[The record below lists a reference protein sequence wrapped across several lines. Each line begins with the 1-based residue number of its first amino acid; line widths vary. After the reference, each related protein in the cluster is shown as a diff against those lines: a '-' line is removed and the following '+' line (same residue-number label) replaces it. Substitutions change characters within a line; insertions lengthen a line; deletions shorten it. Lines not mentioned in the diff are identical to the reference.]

1 MIVFING
8 NFIEEEEAT
17 ISVFDRGFL
26 YGDGVFETL
35 RIYNGKPFLFDRHIG
50 RLSHGLGSLFIGD
63 KYSFSEYLEHTREL
77 IEKNNVTEGVLRIQA
92 TRGPGKRGYSTT
104 GNYDPTVLI
113 SLHVAPNVD
122 LNNVLPVK
130 LATSTQI
137 LSDHDP
143 FSTLKTTNKLANIVA
158 LREAEKIGMDDAL
171 LTNHNGNITEASGSN
186 VFWTKDNTLFTP
198 PVSSGCLSGITR
210 GMILELA
217 IALKLPT
224 AQQDITPTQLGDA
237 ESVFL
242 TNSIREIQPV
252 IQVDNKSIA
261 ISPLIANLHAVYR
274 KAVEQATS

>member
-8 NFIEEEEAT
+8 DFIEEEQAT

-63 KYSFSEYLEHTREL
+63 KYSFSEYLEFTSEL

-113 SLHVAPNVD
+113 SLHEAPNID
-122 LNNVLPVK
+122 PNNVLPVK
-130 LATSTQI
+130 LATSIQI

-158 LREAEKIGMDDAL
+158 LREAEKAGMDDAL
-171 LTNHNGNITEASGSN
+171 LTNQTGNITEASGSN

-224 AQQDITPTQLGDA
+224 SQQDITPKELGNA

-242 TNSIREIQPV
+242 TNSVREIQPV
-252 IQVDNKSIA
+252 IQIDDKLVA
-261 ISPLIANLHAVYR
+261 ISPLAARLHAAYR
-274 KAVEQATS
+274 EAVEQASS

>member
-113 SLHVAPNVD
+113 SLHEAPNID
-122 LNNVLPVK
+122 PNNVMPVK

-171 LTNHNGNITEASGSN
+171 LTNQTGNITEASGSN
-186 VFWTKDNTLFTP
+186 VFWIKNNTLFTP

-224 AQQDITPTQLGDA
+224 VQKDITPTQLGDA

-252 IQVDNKSIA
+252 IQIDGKSIT
-261 ISPLIANLHAVYR
+261 ISPLIAKLHGVYR
-274 KAVEQATS
+274 KTVEQATS

>member
-1 MIVFING
+1 MKVFLNG
-8 NFIEEEEAT
+8 DFIEEEEAN
-17 ISVFDRGFL
+17 ISVFDRGFM

-113 SLHVAPNVD
+113 SLHEAPNID
-122 LNNVLPVK
+122 PNNILPVK

-171 LTNHNGNITEASGSN
+171 LTNQTGNITEASGSN
-186 VFWTKDNTLFTP
+186 VFWIKNNALLTP

-217 IALKLPT
+217 IAMNLPA

-242 TNSIREIQPV
+242 TNSVREIQPV
-252 IQVDNKSIA
+252 IQIDNKSIA
-261 ISPLIANLHAVYR
+261 ISPLIAKLHATYR
-274 KAVEQATS
+274 EAVVQATG

>member
-77 IEKNNVTEGVLRIQA
+77 IERNNVTEGVLRIQA

-113 SLHVAPNVD
+113 SLHEAPNID
-122 LNNVLPVK
+122 PNNVLPVK
-130 LATSTQI
+130 LATSIQI

-224 AQQDITPTQLGDA
+224 SQQDITPTELGNA

-242 TNSIREIQPV
+242 TNSVREIQPV
-252 IQVDNKSIA
+252 IQIDNKLIA
-261 ISPLIANLHAVYR
+261 ISPLVARLHAAYR
-274 KAVEQATS
+274 EAVEQASS

>member
-113 SLHVAPNVD
+113 SLHEAPNID
-122 LNNVLPVK
+122 PNNVLPVK

-158 LREAEKIGMDDAL
+158 LREAEKVGMDDAL
-171 LTNHNGNITEASGSN
+171 LTNHTGNITEASGSN

-224 AQQDITPTQLGDA
+224 VQQDITPTELGNA

-242 TNSIREIQPV
+242 TNSVREIQPV
-252 IQVDNKSIA
+252 IQIDDKLIA
-261 ISPLIANLHAVYR
+261 ISPLVARLHAAYR
-274 KAVEQATS
+274 EAVEQASS

>member
-77 IEKNNVTEGVLRIQA
+77 IERNNVTDGVLRIQA
-92 TRGPGKRGYSTT
+92 TRGPGKRGYSTS

-113 SLHVAPNVD
+113 SMHEAPNVD
-122 LNNVLPVK
+122 PDNVLPVK
-130 LATSTQI
+130 LATSIQI

-158 LREAEKIGMDDAL
+158 LRAAEKAGRDDAL
-171 LTNHNGNITEASGSN
+171 LTNQTGNITEASGSN
-186 VFWTKDNTLFTP
+186 VFWIKGNTLFTP

-210 GMILELA
+210 GMVLELA

-224 AQQDITPTQLGDA
+224 SQQDITPKELGNA

-242 TNSIREIQPV
+242 TNSVREIQPV
-252 IQVDNKSIA
+252 IQIDDKPIA
-261 ISPLIANLHAVYR
+261 ISPLIAVLHAAYR
-274 KAVEQATS
+274 EAVKQTSS

>member
-92 TRGPGKRGYSTT
+92 TRGSGKRGYSTT

-158 LREAEKIGMDDAL
+158 LREAEKVGMDDAL

-186 VFWTKDNTLFTP
+186 VFWIKGNALFTP

-224 AQQDITPTQLGDA
+224 SQQDITPTELGNA

-242 TNSIREIQPV
+242 TNSVREIQPV
-252 IQVDNKSIA
+252 IQIDDKPIA
-261 ISPLIANLHAVYR
+261 ISPLIARLHAAYR
-274 KAVEQATS
+274 EAVEQASS

>member
-77 IEKNNVTEGVLRIQA
+77 IERNNVTEGVLRIQA

-171 LTNHNGNITEASGSN
+171 LTNHKGNITEASGSN

-224 AQQDITPTQLGDA
+224 VQQDITPTELGNA

-242 TNSIREIQPV
+242 TNSVREIQPV
-252 IQVDNKSIA
+252 IQIDDKLVA
-261 ISPLIANLHAVYR
+261 ISPLAARLHAAYR
-274 KAVEQATS
+274 EAVEQASS

>member
-8 NFIEEEEAT
+8 DFVEEEEAT
-17 ISVFDRGFL
+17 VSVFDRGFL

-224 AQQDITPTQLGDA
+224 AQQDITSTELGNA

-242 TNSIREIQPV
+242 TNSVREIQPV
-252 IQVDNKSIA
+252 IQIDDKLVA
-261 ISPLIANLHAVYR
+261 ISPLAARLHAAYR
-274 KAVEQATS
+274 EAVEQASS

>member
-63 KYSFSEYLEHTREL
+63 KYSFSEYLDHTREL
-77 IEKNNVTEGVLRIQA
+77 IERNNVTEGVLRIQA

-143 FSTLKTTNKLANIVA
+143 FSTLKTTNKLANIIA
-158 LREAEKIGMDDAL
+158 LREAENVGMDDAL

-224 AQQDITPTQLGDA
+224 SQQDITPTELGNA

-242 TNSIREIQPV
+242 TNSVREIQPV
-252 IQVDNKSIA
+252 IQIDDKLIA
-261 ISPLIANLHAVYR
+261 ISPLVARLHAAYR
-274 KAVEQATS
+274 EAVEQASS

>member
-8 NFIEEEEAT
+8 DFVEEEEAT
-17 ISVFDRGFL
+17 VSVFDRGFL

-158 LREAEKIGMDDAL
+158 LREAEKVGMDDAL
-171 LTNHNGNITEASGSN
+171 LTNHNGNVTEASGSN
-186 VFWTKDNTLFTP
+186 VFWIKDGALFTP

-217 IALKLPT
+217 ITMNLPT
-224 AQQDITPTQLGDA
+224 TQQNITPTQLCDA
-237 ESVFL
+237 ESVLL
-242 TNSIREIQPV
+242 TNSVREIQPV
-252 IQVDNKSIA
+252 IQIDGKSIT
-261 ISPLIANLHAVYR
+261 ISPLIAKLHGVYR

>member
-8 NFIEEEEAT
+8 DFIEEEEAT
-17 ISVFDRGFL
+17 VSVFDRGFL

-77 IEKNNVTEGVLRIQA
+77 IERNNVTEGVLRIQA

-113 SLHVAPNVD
+113 SLHEAPNID
-122 LNNVLPVK
+122 PNNVLPVK

-158 LREAEKIGMDDAL
+158 LREAERVGMDDAL
-171 LTNHNGNITEASGSN
+171 LTNQTGNITEASGSN

-224 AQQDITPTQLGDA
+224 SQQDITPTELGNA

-252 IQVDNKSIA
+252 IQVDDKPIA
-261 ISPLIANLHAVYR
+261 ISPLITILHAAYR
-274 KAVEQATS
+274 EAVEQASS

>member
-8 NFIEEEEAT
+8 DFIEEEEAMV
-17 ISVFDRGFL
+17 SVFDRGFL

-77 IEKNNVTEGVLRIQA
+77 IERNNVTDGVLRIQA

-104 GNYDPTVLI
+104 GNYNPTVLI
-113 SLHVAPNVD
+113 SLHEAPNVD
-122 LNNVLPVK
+122 LNNVQPVK
-130 LATSTQI
+130 LATSIQI

-171 LTNHNGNITEASGSN
+171 LTNQTGNITEASGSN

-217 IALKLPT
+217 ITLKLPT
-224 AQQDITPTQLGDA
+224 SQQDITPTELGNA

-242 TNSIREIQPV
+242 TNSVREIQPV
-252 IQVDNKSIA
+252 LQVNDKSIS
-261 ISPLIANLHAVYR
+261 ISPLIGRLHAAYR
-274 KAVEQATS
+274 ESVEQAPG

>member
-1 MIVFING
+1 MKVFLNG
-8 NFIEEEEAT
+8 DFIEEEEAN
-17 ISVFDRGFL
+17 ISVFDRGFM

-77 IEKNNVTEGVLRIQA
+77 IEENNVTEGVLRIQA

-113 SLHVAPNVD
+113 SLHEAPNVD
-122 LNNVLPVK
+122 PNNASPVK
-130 LATSTQI
+130 LATSIQV

-158 LREAEKIGMDDAL
+158 LREAEKAGMDDAL

-186 VFWTKDNTLFTP
+186 VFWVKGNALFTP

-217 IALKLPT
+217 ITMNLPT

-242 TNSIREIQPV
+242 TNSVREIQPV
-252 IQVDNKSIA
+252 IQIDGKSIT
-261 ISPLIANLHAVYR
+261 ISPLIAKLHGVYR
-274 KAVEQATS
+274 KAVDQATS

>member
-8 NFIEEEEAT
+8 DFIEEEEAT
-17 ISVFDRGFL
+17 VSVFDRGFL

-77 IEKNNVTEGVLRIQA
+77 IERNNVTEGVLRIQA

-113 SLHVAPNVD
+113 SLHEAPNID
-122 LNNVLPVK
+122 PNNVLPVK
-130 LATSTQI
+130 LATSIQI

-158 LREAEKIGMDDAL
+158 LREAEKVGMDDAL
-171 LTNHNGNITEASGSN
+171 LTNQTGNITEASGSN

-217 IALKLPT
+217 IALKLP
-224 AQQDITPTQLGDA
+224 ASQQDITPTELGNA

-242 TNSIREIQPV
+242 TNSVREIQPV
-252 IQVDNKSIA
+252 IQIDDKLIA
-261 ISPLIANLHAVYR
+261 ISPLVARLHVAYR
-274 KAVEQATS
+274 EAVEQASS

>member
-77 IEKNNVTEGVLRIQA
+77 IERNNVTEGVLRIQA

-171 LTNHNGNITEASGSN
+171 LTNHKGNITEASGSN

-224 AQQDITPTQLGDA
+224 VQQDITPTQLGDA

-252 IQVDNKSIA
+252 IQVDDKPIA
-261 ISPLIANLHAVYR
+261 ISPLIAVLHAAYR
-274 KAVEQATS
+274 EAVEQASS

>member
-8 NFIEEEEAT
+8 NFIEEDKAT

-63 KYSFSEYLEHTREL
+63 KYSFSEYLDHTREL
-77 IEKNNVTEGVLRIQA
+77 IERNNVTEGVLRIQA

-113 SLHVAPNVD
+113 TVHVAPHVD

-143 FSTLKTTNKLANIVA
+143 FSTLKTTNKLANIIA
-158 LREAEKIGMDDAL
+158 LREAEKVGMDDAL
-171 LTNHNGNITEASGSN
+171 LTNQTGNITEASRSN

-224 AQQDITPTQLGDA
+224 SQQDITPTELGNA

-242 TNSIREIQPV
+242 TNSVREIQPV
-252 IQVDNKSIA
+252 IQIDDKLIA
-261 ISPLIANLHAVYR
+261 ISPLVARLHAAYR
-274 KAVEQATS
+274 EAVEQASS

>member
-1 MIVFING
+1 MKVFLNG
-8 NFIEEEEAT
+8 DFIEEEEAN

-35 RIYNGKPFLFDRHIG
+35 RIYNGKPFLLDRHLG
-50 RLSHGLGSLFIGD
+50 RLSHGLGSLFIGE
-63 KYSFSEYLEHTREL
+63 KYSFSEYLEFTSKL
-77 IEKNNVTEGVLRIQA
+77 IERNNVIDGVLRIQA

-113 SLHVAPNVD
+113 SLHEAPNVD
-122 LNNVLPVK
+122 LNNASPVK
-130 LATSTQI
+130 LATSIQV

-158 LREAEKIGMDDAL
+158 LREAEKAGMDDAL
-171 LTNHNGNITEASGSN
+171 LTNHNGNVTEASGSN
-186 VFWTKDNTLFTP
+186 VFWIKDGALFTP

-217 IALKLPT
+217 ITMNLPT
-224 AQQDITPTQLGDA
+224 AQQDITLAGLNDT

-242 TNSIREIQPV
+242 TNSVREIQTV
-252 IQVDNKSIA
+252 IQINDKSIA
-261 ISPLIANLHAVYR
+261 VSPLISKLHSAYREAV
-274 KAVEQATS
+274 KQATG

>member
-77 IEKNNVTEGVLRIQA
+77 IEKNTVTEGVLRIQA

-158 LREAEKIGMDDAL
+158 LREAEKAGRDDAL
-171 LTNHNGNITEASGSN
+171 LTNQTGNITEASGSN

-224 AQQDITPTQLGDA
+224 SQQDITPTELGNA

-242 TNSIREIQPV
+242 TNSVREIQPV
-252 IQVDNKSIA
+252 IQIDDKLIA
-261 ISPLIANLHAVYR
+261 ISPLVARLHAAYR
-274 KAVEQATS
+274 EAVEQASS

>member
-8 NFIEEEEAT
+8 NFIDEEEAT

-104 GNYDPTVLI
+104 GNYDPTGLI

-158 LREAEKIGMDDAL
+158 LREAEKVGMDDAL
-171 LTNHNGNITEASGSN
+171 LTNQTGNITEASGSN
-186 VFWTKDNTLFTP
+186 VFWIKNNTLLTP

-224 AQQDITPTQLGDA
+224 VQQDITPTQLGDA

-252 IQVDNKSIA
+252 IQVDDKPIA
-261 ISPLIANLHAVYR
+261 ISPLIAVLHAAYR

>member
-77 IEKNNVTEGVLRIQA
+77 IERNNVTEGVLRIQA

-186 VFWTKDNTLFTP
+186 VFWIKNNTLLTP

-224 AQQDITPTQLGDA
+224 SQQDITPTELGNA

-242 TNSIREIQPV
+242 TNSVREIQPV
-252 IQVDNKSIA
+252 IQIDNKSIA
-261 ISPLIANLHAVYR
+261 ISPLVARLHAAYR
-274 KAVEQATS
+274 EAVEQASS

>member
-77 IEKNNVTEGVLRIQA
+77 IERNNVTEGVLRIQA

-158 LREAEKIGMDDAL
+158 LREAENVGMDDAL

-252 IQVDNKSIA
+252 IQVDDKPIA
-261 ISPLIANLHAVYR
+261 ISPLIAVLHAAYR
-274 KAVEQATS
+274 EAVEQASS

>member
-113 SLHVAPNVD
+113 SLHEAPNVD

-158 LREAEKIGMDDAL
+158 LREAEKVGMDDAL

-186 VFWTKDNTLFTP
+186 VFWTRDNTLFTP
-198 PVSSGCLSGITR
+198 PVNSGCLSGITR

-224 AQQDITPTQLGDA
+224 SQQDITPTELGNA

-242 TNSIREIQPV
+242 TNSVREIQPV
-252 IQVDNKSIA
+252 IQIDDKSIA
-261 ISPLIANLHAVYR
+261 ISPLIGRLHTAYR
-274 KAVEQATS
+274 EAVERAPD

>member
-77 IEKNNVTEGVLRIQA
+77 IERNNVTEGVLRIQA

-224 AQQDITPTQLGDA
+224 SQQDITPTELGNA

-242 TNSIREIQPV
+242 TNSVREIQPV
-252 IQVDNKSIA
+252 IQIDDKLIA
-261 ISPLIANLHAVYR
+261 ISPLVARLHAAYR
-274 KAVEQATS
+274 EAVEQASS

>member
-1 MIVFING
+1 MKVFLNG
-8 NFIEEEEAT
+8 DFIEEEEAN

-35 RIYNGKPFLFDRHIG
+35 RIYNGKPFLLDRHLG
-50 RLSHGLGSLFIGD
+50 RLSHGLGSLFIGE
-63 KYSFSEYLEHTREL
+63 KYSFSEYLEFTSKL
-77 IEKNNVTEGVLRIQA
+77 IERNKVIDGVLRIQA

-113 SLHVAPNVD
+113 SLHEAPNVD
-122 LNNVLPVK
+122 PNNASPVK
-130 LATSTQI
+130 LATSIQV

-158 LREAEKIGMDDAL
+158 LREAEKAGMDDAL
-171 LTNHNGNITEASGSN
+171 LTNHKGNVTEASGSN
-186 VFWTKDNTLFTP
+186 VFWIKDGALFTP

-217 IALKLPT
+217 ITMNLPT
-224 AQQDITPTQLGDA
+224 AQQDITLAGLNDT

-242 TNSIREIQPV
+242 TNSVREIQTV
-252 IQVDNKSIA
+252 IQINDKSIA
-261 ISPLIANLHAVYR
+261 VSPLISKLHSAYREAV
-274 KAVEQATS
+274 KQATG

>member
-8 NFIEEEEAT
+8 DFIDEEEAM

-113 SLHVAPNVD
+113 SLHEAPNID
-122 LNNVLPVK
+122 PNNVLPVK

-158 LREAEKIGMDDAL
+158 LREAEKVGMDDAL
-171 LTNHNGNITEASGSN
+171 LTNHTGNITEASGSN

-224 AQQDITPTQLGDA
+224 SQQDITPTELGNA

-242 TNSIREIQPV
+242 TNSVREIQPV
-252 IQVDNKSIA
+252 IQIDDKPIA
-261 ISPLIANLHAVYR
+261 ISPLIARLHAAYR
-274 KAVEQATS
+274 EAVEQASS

>member
-171 LTNHNGNITEASGSN
+171 LTNHKGNITEASGSN

-224 AQQDITPTQLGDA
+224 VQQDITPTQLGDA

-252 IQVDNKSIA
+252 IQIDDKPIA
-261 ISPLIANLHAVYR
+261 ISPLIARLHAAYR
-274 KAVEQATS
+274 EAVEQASS

>member
-1 MIVFING
+1 M
-8 NFIEEEEAT
+8 

-77 IEKNNVTEGVLRIQA
+77 IEKNHVTEGVLRIQA

-113 SLHVAPNVD
+113 SLHEAPNID
-122 LNNVLPVK
+122 PNNVLPVK

-158 LREAEKIGMDDAL
+158 LREAEKVGMDDAL
-171 LTNHNGNITEASGSN
+171 LTNQTGNITEASGSN

-224 AQQDITPTQLGDA
+224 SQQDITPTELGNA

-242 TNSIREIQPV
+242 TNSVREIQPV
-252 IQVDNKSIA
+252 IQIDDKLIA
-261 ISPLIANLHAVYR
+261 ISPLVARLHAAYR
-274 KAVEQATS
+274 EAVEQASS

>member
-1 MIVFING
+1 MKVFLNG
-8 NFIEEEEAT
+8 DFIEEGEAN

-35 RIYNGKPFLFDRHIG
+35 RIYNGKPFLLDRHLG
-50 RLSHGLGSLFIGD
+50 RLSHGLGSLFIGE
-63 KYSFSEYLEHTREL
+63 KYSFSEYLEFTSKL
-77 IEKNNVTEGVLRIQA
+77 IERNKVIDGVLRIQA

-113 SLHVAPNVD
+113 SLHEAPNVD
-122 LNNVLPVK
+122 PNNASPVK
-130 LATSTQI
+130 LATSIQV

-158 LREAEKIGMDDAL
+158 LREAEKAGMDDAL
-171 LTNHNGNITEASGSN
+171 LTNNNGNVTEASGSN
-186 VFWTKDNTLFTP
+186 VFWIKDGSLFTP

-217 IALKLPT
+217 ITMNLPT
-224 AQQDITPTQLGDA
+224 TQQNITPALLVDA

-242 TNSIREIQPV
+242 TNSIREIRPV
-252 IQVDNKSIA
+252 IQIDDKPITT
-261 ISPLIANLHAVYR
+261 SPLISKLHSVYR
-274 KAVEQATS
+274 EAVKQTTG

>member
-77 IEKNNVTEGVLRIQA
+77 IERNNVTEGVLRIQA

-171 LTNHNGNITEASGSN
+171 LTNHKGNITEASGSN

-210 GMILELA
+210 GMVLELA
-217 IALKLPT
+217 IAMKLPT
-224 AQQDITPTQLGDA
+224 VQQDITPTELGNA

-242 TNSIREIQPV
+242 TNSVREIQPV
-252 IQVDNKSIA
+252 IQIDDKLVA
-261 ISPLIANLHAVYR
+261 ISPLAARLHAAYR
-274 KAVEQATS
+274 EAVEQASS

>member
-1 MIVFING
+1 MIIFING

-77 IEKNNVTEGVLRIQA
+77 IERNNVTEGVLRIQA

-158 LREAEKIGMDDAL
+158 LREAEKVGMDDAL
-171 LTNHNGNITEASGSN
+171 LTNHTGNITEASGSN

-224 AQQDITPTQLGDA
+224 SQQDITPTELGNA

-242 TNSIREIQPV
+242 TNSVREIQPV
-252 IQVDNKSIA
+252 IQIDDKLVA
-261 ISPLIANLHAVYR
+261 LSPLAARLHAAYR
-274 KAVEQATS
+274 EAVEQASS